1 LRAKTAPTV
10 AIMEK
15 ETSCINARA
24 ILDYVRVHQ
33 GGDAVQHLV
42 QDLHPEID
50 DLLDPESFLRDPNN
64 WISCA
69 VIAKLYGRAKI
80 LLNDDMAAFHIARYA
95 IEHSS
100 MGYTQRL
107 IFKGLWSVDKIL
119 QNLQQINDQ
128 WNRNKIVDVVETY
141 RKGAVVRLF
150 WHAHMKSNKDL
161 CLNNQGVYTYSP
173 TIWGGKPIR
182 VTERCCYFEG
192 APYCEYDLKFPLRN
206 RFFQMVAR
214 TVTSRSVL
222 VETITEMERDK
233 KIIEQKYEEVN
244 RLNQALTIKIRQLLA
259 VQETGKAI
267 LSVLDLDHLLTVI
280 MNLLS
285 NVCQI
290 QRALIMLVNEKE
302 QCLEYLH
309 GVVYNIDIPD
319 NVKNYRVPLIRVSNI
334 LSRVACTGRP
344 EYVPDVP
351 ASRDLD
357 ESSLLAQ
364 TKSTSVY
371 VAPLITRS
379 KVIGVITIDE
389 IDGRG
394 IPKETR
400 ETLDIFTQQL
410 AIAIENARL
419 YRKLQEQMKELQRSH
434 ALLSRAEK
442 FSFLGN
448 LAARLAHE
456 IKNPMTAIGTFIQL
470 LPRKYDDPDFRKNFY
485 SLAMEETTRV
495 NRLITELLD
504 LVKPRQSLFELG
516 NLNDLMDKMSLLVSP
531 QSNAKRIHLRKDFDP
546 NVGLIWMDSEK
557 MKEVILN
564 LLSNAVEF
572 TPEDGEIR
580 LTTAHLTNK
589 GRAEGVRLEIEDSG
603 MGISPDH
610 LDKIFDPYFTTKHR
624 SERHNGTGLGLFIA
638 YTNIEAHGG
647 TIEARSTEGKG
658 TVFTITIPNRARGG
672 ASDEAA

>member
-1 LRAKTAPTV
+1 
-10 AIMEK
+10 MEK
-15 ETSCINARA
+15 ETSCINTRA
-24 ILDYVRVHQ
+24 ILDYIRIHQ
-33 GGDAVQHLV
+33 GSDAVQHMID
-42 QDLHPEID
+42 DLDPEID
-50 DLLDPESFLRDPNN
+50 DLLDPEGFLRDPNN

-69 VIAKLYGRAKI
+69 VIAKLYSRAKI

-95 IEHSS
+95 IEQSS
-100 MGYTQRL
+100 MGYAQRL

-119 QNLQQINDQ
+119 HNLQQINDQ
-128 WNRNKIVDVVETY
+128 WNRNKVVDVVETY
-141 RKGAVVRLF
+141 RKGAVIRLF
-150 WHAHMKSNKDL
+150 WHAHMKSSKDL

-173 TIWGGKPIR
+173 AIWGGKPIQ

-206 RFFQMVAR
+206 RFFQ
-214 TVTSRSVL
+214 TVSRMITSRSVL

-244 RLNQALTIKIRQLLA
+244 RLNQALTIKVRQLLA

-290 QRALIMLVNEKE
+290 QRALILLVNEKA

-309 GVVYNIDIPD
+309 GVVYHIDIPE
-319 NVKNYRVPLIRVSNI
+319 NVKHYRVPLIRVSNI
-334 LSRVACTGRP
+334 LSRVACTGRS
-344 EYVPDVP
+344 EYVPDVQ

-357 ESSLLAQ
+357 ENSLLAQ
-364 TKSTSVY
+364 IKSTSVY

-389 IDGRG
+389 IEGRG

-419 YRKLQEQMKELQRSH
+419 YRKLQEQMSELQRSH

-504 LVKPRQSLFELG
+504 LVKPRQSVFELG
-516 NLNDLMDKMSLLVSP
+516 NLNDLMDKMSLL
-531 QSNAKRIHLRKDFDP
+531 
-546 NVGLIWMDSEK
+546 
-557 MKEVILN
+557 
-564 LLSNAVEF
+564 
-572 TPEDGEIR
+572 
-580 LTTAHLTNK
+580 
-589 GRAEGVRLEIEDSG
+589 
-603 MGISPDH
+603 ISP
-610 LDKIFDPYFTTKHR
+610 KATPSGSI
-624 SERHNGTGLGLFIA
+624 S
-638 YTNIEAHGG
+638 
-647 TIEARSTEGKG
+647 GKSS
-658 TVFTITIPNRARGG
+658 IPT
-672 ASDEAA
+672 SDSSGWILKK